1 MPNDQNAK
9 RRKSKGAP
17 KKGPFAKGELS
28 TSKRSSEVEVTR
40 TSKSIHISYSDP
52 RHVLPHLMKLVSEF
66 TPKHL
71 TPDPTLAEKDVLG
84 TDSAKEVVSGC
95 ANSQCW
101 TCTLGDLKLDS
112 MLFQGC
118 VFTGVQAKGYFIE
131 RDNIPAS
138 QDTQLYTVV
147 MAIQGA
153 ERK

>member
-1 MPNDQNAK
+1 MAD
-9 RRKSKGAP
+9 RRKP
-17 KKGPFAKGELS
+17 K
-28 TSKRSSEVEVTR
+28 R
-40 TSKSIHISYSDP
+40 TSAKKKVTQAGAVKVKRTSNSIHISYSDP
-52 RHVLPHLMKLVSEF
+52 RHVLPHLMELVSEF

-71 TPDPTLAEKDVLG
+71 VPDTALLEKDVLG
-84 TDSAKEVVSGC
+84 TDAAKEIVSGC

-118 VFTGVQAKGYFIE
+118 VFAGVQAKGYFIE
-131 RDNIPAS
+131 RDKIPAS
-138 QDTQLYTVV
+138 QDTQLFTVV

>member
-1 MPNDQNAK
+1 MPSDKNAK
-9 RRKSKGAP
+9 PRKSKGG
-17 KKGPFAKGELS
+17 KKRVPVD
-28 TSKRSSEVEVTR
+28 TDRSSTTRAGEVKVTR

-52 RHVLPHLMKLVSEF
+52 RHVLPHLMNLVSEF
-66 TPKHL
+66 APKHL
-71 TPDPTLAEKDVLG
+71 TPDPALAEKDVLG
-84 TDSAKEVVSGC
+84 TDAAKEIVSGC

-131 RDNIPAS
+131 RDKIPAS